1 MKKFILFSILMS
13 IPLVSMA
20 DDKTPAKDVP
30 AKTDSKSEAKTIPA
44 IVPHDAL
51 AIHSLYVSEASTQQ
65 QIDNLQIQYLKL
77 QNQLAQQDKELKDAI
92 DRAFVDAKVDQT
104 KYDFDLATL
113 TFKEKPATDK
123 K

>member
-51 AIHSLYVSEASTQQ
+51 AIHSLYVNEVSTKQQ
-65 QIDNLQIQYLKL
+65 LDSLQIQYLRL
-77 QNQLAQQDKELKDAI
+77 SEQQAQQDKELRDAI
-92 DRAFVDAKVDQT
+92 DRAFMDAQVDQT

>member
-1 MKKFILFSILMS
+1 MKKFILFSILIM
-13 IPLVSMA
+13 PLVSFA
-20 DDKTPAKDVP
+20 DDKTPPKEVP
-30 AKTDSKSEAKTIPA
+30 AKVTPTIIA
-44 IVPHDAL
+44 HDAL
-51 AIHSLYVSEASTQQ
+51 AIHSLYTNEVSTQQ

-77 QNQLAQQDKELKDAI
+77 QNQLAQQDKELRDAI
-92 DRAFVDAKVDQT
+92 DRAFMDAQVDQT

>member
-13 IPLVSMA
+13 VPLVSMA
-20 DDKTPAKDVP
+20 DDKTPVKEVP
-30 AKTDSKSEAKTIPA
+30 AKTDSKPSKVIPTIVA
-44 IVPHDAL
+44 HDAL
-51 AIHSLYVSEASTQQ
+51 AIHSLYVNEVSTKQQ
-65 QIDNLQIQYLKL
+65 LDSLQIQYLRL
-77 QNQLAQQDKELKDAI
+77 SEQQAQQDKELRDAI
-92 DRAFVDAKVDQT
+92 DRAFMDAQVDQT

>member
-1 MKKFILFSILMS
+1 MKKFILFSILIM
-13 IPLVSMA
+13 PLVSFA
-20 DDKTPAKDVP
+20 DDKTPPKEVP
-30 AKTDSKSEAKTIPA
+30 AKVTPTIIA
-44 IVPHDAL
+44 HDAL
-51 AIHSLYVSEASTQQ
+51 AIHSLYTNEVSTQQ

-113 TFKEKPATDK
+113 TFKEKPADK